1 MENKEINGS
10 VSVSENVNIGGDV
23 LAQGDVHLKG
33 SLKVDGELEAENIKG
48 LNNKFAKIFLGYHYG
63 VSSVLREIDTPQPG
77 MFFVNGE
84 TNSVWMCDALTRM
97 WIDTNRVDSGM
108 KGMLNDDKGNSPSD
122 FVPSQESGIKESYFY
137 VAECDDCDLNPN
149 AKPMDITFTY
159 FKNGSNSVSVTVR
172 KTSIVSL
179 FWNGTYWE
187 TSVVPMNI
195 DLDRLFKGIL
205 YAYLTDGKYRL
216 YTKYDSKNP
225 AGNEEFTSN
234 SIGGEIGSVWRV
246 KGDAGGI
253 LISNYGTL
261 GLITSRNMYLFE
273 YSNDK
278 GEELESSSDD
288 YKNGKGYWRKVTKCE
303 NLTPNDRTKWNKA
316 VTDLDAEIKNRKDA
330 IAELTAKAFDATVYI
345 DTANNANILY
355 REYDSNTKKF
365 SSELGY
371 QTNGKVF
378 KVTNMDS
385 FSGIGITI
393 SGAILVLSAKRN
405 LYFTYNNS
413 DSHYVFN
420 AEYKPVDSDNLF
432 NGTLYFNAVGG
443 SYKIYE
449 DAGYNNELKKR
460 LTVGDVYKAKGGLGG
475 IAVVSYNSKILV
487 IAPNFNIRFNY
498 NSNDNNEYE
507 YTEEAKLYSI
517 TADDRTNWNKAVT
530 DLTNVKNDISDLKQN
545 QGSAASVKYATSV
558 SVPRGGFVFADGA
571 SFLAGK
577 NEVWLSSAMKELGL
591 KYKSVAVGGQSI
603 KDTAY
608 RLCMGNEDYSESLE
622 KMDVFLID
630 HVHNQDVFTLSR
642 ERSIEEYEEIIR
654 NLNID
659 DNGKVSD
666 YSISY
671 AEAFDYVIKKHMAN
685 CYNLKDNERS
695 KWYGIKSG
703 KPVQMLLCTHWH
715 DARTTYNESVRKLC
729 AKWGIALCEMDIN
742 IGFAK
747 TGTHP
752 VAVYNGE
759 PAQISLFY
767 AQNGKTGSGLGALED
782 SDIDKQVTPHIY
794 GLHQYLGKENHNF
807 LTYKMASILMRC
819 FVVSNV
825 IEWSSSF
832 NMNDYKT
839 QGVYYINGVRLSS
852 ERDNLPI
859 LNAAS
864 GHSISGEFTVLDASL
879 SEEEMCV
886 TQYLKLSNRL
896 GREGKEYIRTYNR
909 FKDGREEWSL
919 WRELKGTLNLNQIS
933 DEQLKSYTENGCY
946 EGVIVNSTDVAYV
959 SREYE
964 EFNASNEVNELRT
977 IPTACLFTME
987 VQNNYAVIEKFS
999 EMIGDAVPHTIV
1011 QRVKFVAVS
1020 SNAVEV
1026 KRVCTDGIWG
1036 NWKIINI

>member
-1 MENKEINGS
+1 MNSSIDIDK
-10 VSVSENVNIGGDV
+10 
-23 LAQGDVHLKG
+23 
-33 SLKVDGELEAENIKG
+33 
-48 LNNKFAKIFLGYHYG
+48 NNHFLGYYYG
-63 VSSVLREIDTPQPG
+63 VAEVLSLNFTPQPG

-84 TNSVWMCDALTRM
+84 TNSVWMWDALTRM

-108 KGMLNDDKGNSPSD
+108 KGMLNNDKGNSPSD
-122 FVPSQESGIKESYFY
+122 FVPAPQSGVNESYFY
-137 VAECDDCDLNPN
+137 VAECEDCDVNTA
-149 AKPMDITFTY
+149 AKPKDITFTN
-159 FKNGSNSVSVTVR
+159 FKNGNSSVSVTVR

-205 YAYLTDGKYRL
+205 YAYSSGGKLKL
-216 YTKYDSKNP
+216 YSDKEKST
-225 AGNEEFTSN
+225 EFRSN
-234 SIGGEIGSVWRV
+234 SIGGKLGSVWRV
-246 KGDAGGI
+246 NGEAAGI
-253 LISNYGTL
+253 LISSYGTL
-261 GLITSRNMYLFE
+261 SLITPKNMYLFE
-273 YSNDK
+273 YSDIDGNK
-278 GEELESSSDD
+278 LESSSDD
-288 YKNGKGYWRKVTKCE
+288 YKNGNGYWGKVTQCE
-303 NLTPNDRTKWNKA
+303 NLKPEERTKWNKA
-316 VTDLDAEIKNRKDA
+316 VTDLATETQTRENAITELTTRAFTKTIYTKNEADGWKLYKDENYTANLGYESKGNVFKVLGESVNGIAVSVGSNILVLSAKRSLFFGWDNSNNKYIFDKEYNYVTATDISAWNKAVTDLATETQTRVNA

-355 REYDSNTKKF
+355 REYDSNTKTF
-365 SSELGY
+365 SSELGF

-378 KVTNMDS
+378 KVYNS
-385 FSGIGITI
+385 IFSGIGISI
-393 SGAILVLSAKRN
+393 GGNILVLSAKRSLFFKWN
-405 LYFTYNNS
+405 NNKYIFDKEYN
-413 DSHYVFN
+413 YV
-420 AEYKPVDSDNLF
+420 
-432 NGTLYFNAVGG
+432 
-443 SYKIYE
+443 
-449 DAGYNNELKKR
+449 
-460 LTVGDVYKAKGGLGG
+460 
-475 IAVVSYNSKILV
+475 
-487 IAPNFNIRFNY
+487 
-498 NSNDNNEYE
+498 
-507 YTEEAKLYSI
+507 
-517 TADDRTNWNKAVT
+517 TATDISAWNKAVT
-530 DLTNVKNDISDLKQN
+530 DLAAVKGDITDLKN
-545 QGSAASVKYATSV
+545 NPSSASTVEYATSV
-558 SVPRGGFVFADGA
+558 SVPKGGFVFADGA

-608 RLCMGNEDYSESLE
+608 RLCMDNEDYSESLE

-685 CYNLKDNERS
+685 CYNLKDNADS
-695 KWYGIKSG
+695 KWHGVKSG

-767 AQNGKTGSGLGALED
+767 AQDGSKGYGLGALED

-794 GLHQYLGKENHNF
+794 GLHQYLGEENHNF

-999 EMIGDAVPHTIV
+999 EMVGDAVPHTIV
-1011 QRVKFVAVS
+1011 QRVKFVAVN

-1036 NWKIINI
+1036 NWTKINQ